1 MLRKY
6 VVGTSMVAA
15 SLLRLPLTRFW
26 QPHLCIFQLDIR
38 GFHKAVH
45 KFDEVYRGPS
55 AAINTRAP
63 VGANNDQQQQH
74 WKYFDSQPGVES
86 ICKRPPNLSRKHIS
100 VLIFKKWK
108 PPTEPPAFLPSKFG
122 RQDHPFTLNWWCIG
136 TTRKVTHLGFP
147 DRGEGF
153 KGDLCVFSTEAMPS
167 RCFPQFAIHFP
178 PMTQC
183 HLTSTENLLLVP
195 F

>member
-1 MLRKY
+1 MSLAPQWLQPLSCAY
-6 VVGTSMVAA
+6 HWLGSGSLICVNFNWTLEA
-15 SLLRLPLTRFW
+15 SVLKT
-26 QPHLCIFQLDIR
+26 
-38 GFHKAVH
+38 GVH

-63 VGANNDQQQQH
+63 VGANYDQQQQH
-74 WKYFDSQPGVES
+74 WNYFDSQPGVES

-122 RQDHPFTLNWWCIG
+122 RQDHPFTNWWCIG

-183 HLTSTENLLLVP
+183 HLTNTENLLLVP